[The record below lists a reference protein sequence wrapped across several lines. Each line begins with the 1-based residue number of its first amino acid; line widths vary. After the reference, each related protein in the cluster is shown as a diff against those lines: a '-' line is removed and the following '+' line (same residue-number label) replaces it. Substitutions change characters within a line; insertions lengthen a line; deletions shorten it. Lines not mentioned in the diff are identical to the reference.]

1 MEARYRPQVP
11 DFVYELFGFF
21 LVALNRYR
29 IFHEYQI
36 SLKVSSLSNHKQI
49 SSSFSSLSDLSYI
62 LDLILCF
69 LTVNHY

>member
-1 MEARYRPQVP
+1 MEARYRSQVP

-36 SLKVSSLSNHKQI
+36 SLSIHKQI

-62 LDLILCF
+62 LGLILCF

>member
-1 MEARYRPQVP
+1 MEARYHPQVP

-21 LVALNRYR
+21 LIALNRYR

-36 SLKVSSLSNHKQI
+36 SLKVSSLSIHKQI
-49 SSSFSSLSDLSYI
+49 SSFSSLSDLSYI